1 MSITHIGLSGLMASQ
16 SGLNMSAR
24 NTANLL
30 TTGYTRQGVLLSAR
44 VGGGV
49 EVTSLLRYADA
60 YKTQQLWN
68 TQAQEGRYAAS
79 ESYFRQ
85 LEEVMG
91 LGEGSVKGGIDK
103 FFATLDEV
111 STEPTSV
118 PLRQQVIS
126 AADNLVKRFESLRQ
140 TLFGQLEATRQQ
152 AFTTTDQVNT
162 LAETI
167 ARLNHRIGES
177 AATGGAPSELLDQR
191 DRAISELATL
201 VGVRVVNHPDGMVDV
216 SLENGPPL
224 VAGKL
229 AGRMEAQP
237 AANGTFSLRMTL
249 GNSQFGLIGERMGGS
264 LGGLY
269 AYANDVVTVQLEHAN
284 TLAVELATRT
294 NASLTAGFGTDG
306 LPGAGL
312 FVIDAATGRIS
323 LDPAAT
329 QARLGFSSSATE
341 PGNSDNLAAIIDVRM
356 QSIALPGLGTVSIG
370 DAYTI
375 MVGKI
380 GSDSQS
386 NLASLET
393 AATLREQAHL
403 NVLSVSGVN
412 SEEEVIKISELLQA
426 YQANMKVISVANELF
441 ETTLNAL

>member
-16 SGLNMSAR
+16 TGLNMASR

-49 EVTSLLRYADA
+49 EVNALLRYADT
-60 YKTQQLWN
+60 YKSQQLWS
-68 TQAQEGRYAAS
+68 TQAQEGRYGAT

-91 LGEGSVKGGIDK
+91 LGEGSVKGGVDA

-126 AADNLVKRFESLRQ
+126 AADNLVKRFDSLRQ

-152 AFTTTDQVNT
+152 AFTIVDQANT
-162 LAETI
+162 LADTI
-167 ARLNHRIGES
+167 ARLNERIGEA

-191 DRAISELATL
+191 DRAIGELATL
-201 VGVRVVNHPDGMVDV
+201 VGVRVVHHPDGMVDV

-229 AGRMEAQP
+229 AGRMQAVT
-237 AANGTFSLRMTL
+237 AANGTFSLGMTL
-249 GNSQFGLIGERMGGS
+249 GGSQFGLVGERMGGS

-269 AYANDVVTVQLEHAN
+269 GYANDVLVTQLDSTHA
-284 TLAVELATRT
+284 LASELATRI
-294 NASLTAGFGTDG
+294 NASLTAGYGTDG
-306 LPGAGL
+306 LPGSGL
-312 FVIDAATGRIS
+312 FVIDAASGRIS

-341 PGNSDNLAAIIDVRM
+341 PGNSDNLAAIIDVRT
-356 QSIALPGLGTVSIG
+356 QTFALPGLGTVSIG
-370 DAYTI
+370 DAYTM
-375 MVGKI
+375 MVGKL
-380 GSDSQS
+380 GSDSKSSQ
-386 NLASLET
+386 ASLET

-403 NVLSVSGVN
+403 SLLSISGVN
-412 SEEEVIKISELLQA
+412 SEEEVIRISELLQA

-441 ETTLNAL
+441 DTTLNAL